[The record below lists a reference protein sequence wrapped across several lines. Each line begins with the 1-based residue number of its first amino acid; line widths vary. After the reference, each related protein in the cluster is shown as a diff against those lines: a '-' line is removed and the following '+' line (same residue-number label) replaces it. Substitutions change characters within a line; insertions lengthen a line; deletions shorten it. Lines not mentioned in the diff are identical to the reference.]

1 MCIYSHDNAL
11 PVFGLRGVWVSWMF
25 GGCWMLKTWEMESWI
40 SVVVLTL
47 IGLTDGRTMSPPD
60 KIRYNWVLWYTHV
73 CVVHI
78 YVGIHMYLYTQML
91 LSGVWG
97 CWMLRLWAMVSWIS
111 KGEEELPKHPS
122 FPSKEINYI
131 ITASAGTLYDWDT
144 AFEKQFNWGTNL
156 HSA

>member
-11 PVFGLRGVWVSWMF
+11 PVFGLRGVWVSWMC

-97 CWMLRLWAMVSWIS
+97 CWMLRLWAMVSWSCSEPQCIHIQLS
-111 KGEEELPKHPS
+111 PFYHLFYLWRYACDKMYQTLRIFRATG
-122 FPSKEINYI
+122 NG
-131 ITASAGTLYDWDT
+131 AGL
-144 AFEKQFNWGTNL
+144 GM
-156 HSA
+156 S